1 MTANF
6 YQFESED
13 KKSALINKAMDQVVW
28 FTEESGNILSNT
40 DFVYHDILDSL
51 TVFFCTLNQNCVMP
65 NNLFPNCV
73 SRTIVRDHSF

>member
-28 FTEESGNILSNT
+28 FTEESGNILRTQISYIT
-40 DFVYHDILDSL
+40 TYQIPLRYFFVH
-51 TVFFCTLNQNCVMP
+51 
-65 NNLFPNCV
+65 
-73 SRTIVRDHSF
+73 